1 MSSATD
7 QTQGGSS
14 QSFPEYF
21 KKLSTIYARQTG
33 NSTYRLLEQI
43 LRKLQPSLTPSSV
56 LHDNACGPGT
66 ATTAIISYTGFEP
79 SLIEATDFSPAMID
93 VLSKEISAENWKNVR
108 SSVMD
113 SHELTFP
120 DNTFTTSITNFSIF
134 TFQDP
139 LKCMQEVRRT
149 LKPDGLA
156 IVSTWK
162 RFTVSNLIHTAQRA
176 VRPDA
181 QLMKVPRAEFMEE
194 GYLRDLI
201 AEAGFLSDKIQ
212 VWDIGTTIQGQDSVG
227 VREFMLGD
235 STASA
240 RAGWTEEEQ
249 ARWEGAIDSAI
260 EEEKIRNGGIKMEAW
275 IVTARK

>member
-21 KKLSTIYARQTG
+21 KKLSTVYARQTG
-33 NSTYRLLEQI
+33 NSTYRLLEQF
-43 LRKLQPSLTPSSV
+43 LRKLQPSLTSSSV

-79 SLIEATDFSPAMID
+79 PLIEATDFSPAMID
-93 VLSKEISAENWKNVR
+93 VLSEEISAENWNNVR
-108 SSVMD
+108 ASVMD

-120 DNTFTTSITNFSIF
+120 DGTFTTSITNFSIF

-194 GYLRDLI
+194 GYLWDLMV
-201 AEAGFLSDKIQ
+201 EAGFSSDKIQ
-212 VWDIGTTIQGQDSVG
+212 VWDISTTIQGHDSVG
-227 VREFMLGD
+227 LRDFMLGGF
-235 STASA
+235 TASA
-240 RAGWTEEEQ
+240 RAGWTEEER

-275 IVTARK
+275 IVAARK